1 MVQSGRTY
9 KLVNAKAGTVLDL
22 SGTDNRQTVGYDYHG
37 GDNQKVRDHRSPY
50 TLLSG
55 AWR

>member
-22 SGTDNRQTVGYDYHG
+22 SGADNRQAIGYGFHG
-37 GDNQKVRDHRSPY
+37 GDNQKVRGCP
-50 TLLSG
+50 
-55 AWR
+55 